1 MTINNNNNK
10 MKNKKKEYSI
20 ILQEY
25 TTTRVIL
32 CEKDYYGLPLE
43 KYETHDW
50 INTFVNGEL
59 EIKVDKSELSN
70 LKSFMENNVGNKGG
84 KDCFRGFNEGFN
96 KDEDWEK
103 VSDYVEEM
111 N

>member
-1 MTINNNNNK
+1 
-10 MKNKKKEYSI
+10 MKNEKKKYTI

-25 TTTRVIL
+25 STTRIIL
-32 CEKDYYGLPLE
+32 CEKDYLFSLE

-50 INTFVNGEL
+50 INSFVNGEL

-84 KDCFRGFNEGFN
+84 KDVFRGFNEGFN
-96 KDEDWEK
+96 KDEDWGK